1 MVTRVREHHSTFSDG
16 IGNTQE
22 LSILP
27 GHFLVLRKGKVL
39 LSYLS
44 VILCGDGLK
53 PTHSPFFPRK
63 LSSCFSLTEGR
74 SIAMANYICHSGRQH
89 NKGRFRV
96 QYVRESNQLAL
107 WPRSAS
113 IKVLNTG
120 LTCVGSSGH
129 EARAHQWQAQ
139 VGLWSVWIL
148 WISSTMDSRK
158 YWVKNFSK
166 QGRRWLSK
174 SKKVQENTKPDFQ

>member
-1 MVTRVREHHSTFSDG
+1 MGHLTMVTRVREHHSTFSNG

-63 LSSCFSLTEGR
+63 PSNCFSLTEGR
-74 SIAMANYICHSGRQH
+74 FIAMANYICHSGRRH
-89 NKGRFRV
+89 NKGSFRV

-107 WPRSAS
+107 WPRVIRSRSACTPMAS
-113 IKVLNTG
+113 SSWALKCLGLMHQLNDGLDEVL
-120 LTCVGSSGH
+120 SQ
-129 EARAHQWQAQ
+129 R
-139 VGLWSVWIL
+139 
-148 WISSTMDSRK
+148 RK
-158 YWVKNFSK
+158 DD
-166 QGRRWLSK
+166 G
-174 SKKVQENTKPDFQ
+174 